1 MHGWL
6 LDVIRCPLCGGKLA
20 AKLGSGRA
28 PAGVLVCKK
37 CKAPMPVLA
46 LELPGGVRAGSESPE
61 VAWAAEVLPPTGEGP
76 GYVQR
81 VTAVL
86 RGAVQVELAPD
97 PAPGQYRVNLY
108 RFEGQRPER
117 VARYGLRIGLSEEV
131 PAETLV
137 PPR

>member
-1 MHGWL
+1 
-6 LDVIRCPLCGGKLA
+6 
-20 AKLGSGRA
+20 
-28 PAGVLVCKK
+28 
-37 CKAPMPVLA
+37 
-46 LELPGGVRAGSESPE
+46 
-61 VAWAAEVLPPTGEGP
+61 
-76 GYVQR
+76 
-81 VTAVL
+81 
-86 RGAVQVELAPD
+86 VQVELAPD